1 MPDLNDLT
9 REVHLWFLPTSLFS
23 ETELASHADLV
34 LSPKERRR
42 AERFAFA
49 KDRRSYIAAHWLIR
63 KALSRCAPVPPEA
76 WRFTRNALGKP
87 VVAEPR
93 EGLGLL
99 FNLSHTAGMVT
110 SAVTRLG
117 EVGVDV
123 ETVRPREHLKLAHR
137 YFAPVE
143 ISLLES
149 LSPEDQVQ
157 AFFRLW
163 TLKEAYV
170 KACGQGLAM
179 DLASF
184 AYPDVLQEEIKIEFA
199 ESRDDHPSLWSFF
212 RHEPD
217 PEHKI
222 AVAVKHGTGTSP
234 RFKICHDIF

>member
-1 MPDLNDLT
+1 MPAQSDLT

-23 ETELASHADLV
+23 ESELASHAELV

-42 AERFAFA
+42 AERFAFD

-63 KALSRCAPVPPEA
+63 SALSRCAPVPPEA
-76 WRFTRNALGKP
+76 WRFTRNSLGKP
-87 VVAEPR
+87 VVAEPA
-93 EGLGLL
+93 ENLGLL
-99 FNLSHTAGMVT
+99 FNLSHTAGMVAC
-110 SAVTRLG
+110 AVTRLG

-123 ETVRPREHLKLAHR
+123 ETVRPREHLKLARR

-184 AYPDVLQEEIKIEFA
+184 AYPDVLQEEIKIEFT
-199 ESRDDHPSLWSFF
+199 ESRDDHPGLWSFF

-217 PEHKI
+217 PQHKI
-222 AVAVKHGTGTSP
+222 AVAVKHGTGAVP
-234 RFKICHDIF
+234 RFKIRHDIF